1 MNKTENV
8 CGKISDFSVKTYLFL
23 SRELNVPLAAATV
36 SLIMYV
42 SFSHKKRKHRLVLK
56 INIKYLFCE

>member
-8 CGKISDFSVKTYLFL
+8 SGKISDFSVKACLFL
-23 SRELNVPLAAATV
+23 SRELNAPLAAATV

-42 SFSHKKRKHRLVLK
+42 SFSH
-56 INIKYLFCE
+56 

>member
-23 SRELNVPLAAATV
+23 SRELNVPLAAAT
-36 SLIMYV
+36 LFNYV
-42 SFSHKKRKHRLVLK
+42 RFV
-56 INIKYLFCE
+56 FP